1 MAPTR
6 MFPRSLFRFLPRLLS
21 RFSSGLFPVIAAAL
35 LLGALPVA
43 PASAQSVL
51 IPSSPQIGAS
61 SFVLMD
67 PLSGRVIMEENSHE
81 RLPPASLTKM
91 MTAYIVERELDEG
104 RISMSD
110 MVPISVKAWRTEG
123 SRTFVQEGT
132 EVSVED
138 LLRGVIIQS
147 GNDSSVALAEFIA
160 GSEGAFVD
168 IMNQQAEL
176 LGMNETSFAN
186 ATGLPAQDHFSTAN
200 DLALLA
206 KAIINDY
213 PENYPL
219 YAEKHF
225 TFNNIR
231 QPNRNSLLWRDD
243 SVDGLKTGHTE
254 EAGYCLVAS
263 AKRNDTRFIAV
274 VMGANSTSARA
285 QEVQKMLNYGFRYFQ
300 TERLFR
306 TGQELLEAKVW
317 GGENDQLSVGILD
330 DVHVTIP
337 RGSRD
342 SLESVIELDTVIKA
356 PVAVGDELGR
366 VKVTLDGETVVDQ
379 PVLALSDVPEGG
391 FFKRIW
397 DAIKL
402 FFVQLFE

>member
-1 MAPTR
+1 MAFKMFTR
-6 MFPRSLFRFLPRLLS
+6 IFLLALALFVTT
-21 RFSSGLFPVIAAAL
+21 GT
-35 LLGALPVA
+35 
-43 PASAQSVL
+43 ASAQSQSVL
-51 IPSSPQIGAS
+51 IPSPPAIAGS
-61 SFVLMD
+61 SWVLMD
-67 PLSGRVIMEENSHE
+67 PLSGRVIMENNSNE

-132 EVSVED
+132 TVSVEN
-138 LLRGVIIQS
+138 LLKGVIIQS
-147 GNDSSVALAEFIA
+147 GNDASVALAEFIA

-168 IMNQQAEL
+168 IMNQQAQL
-176 LGMNETSFAN
+176 LGMTNTNFQN
-186 ATGLPAQDHFSTAN
+186 ATGLPAPDHFSTAY

-206 KAIINDY
+206 RAIIQDY

-225 TFNNIR
+225 TYNNIR
-231 QPNRNSLLWRDD
+231 QPNRNALLWRDD

-263 AKRNDTRFIAV
+263 AKRNDTRLIAS
-274 VMGANSTSARA
+274 VMGTSSSEARA
-285 QEVQKMLNYGFRYFQ
+285 QEVQKMLNYGFRYYE

-306 TGQELLEAKVW
+306 AGQELVQAKVW
-317 GGENDQLSVGILD
+317 GGQADQISVGMPE
-330 DVHVTIP
+330 DVYVTIP
-337 RGSRD
+337 RGSRNQ
-342 SLESVIELDTVIKA
+342 LESTVDLDSVIKA
-356 PVAVGDELGR
+356 PINVGDELGR
-366 VKVTLDGETVVDQ
+366 VRVILDGETLVDE
-379 PVLALSDVPEGG
+379 PVLALTEVPEGG
-391 FFKRIW
+391 LFKRLW

>member
-1 MAPTR
+1 MA
-6 MFPRSLFRFLPRLLS
+6 LNKAFRA
-21 RFSSGLFPVIAAAL
+21 FSAVL
-35 LLGALPVA
+35 LLILVPAMPVA
-43 PASAQSVL
+43 AQAVL
-51 IPSSPQIGAS
+51 IPSSPQIAAS
-61 SFVLMD
+61 SYILMD
-67 PLSGRVIMEENSHE
+67 PLSGRIIMEENSHE

-104 RISMSD
+104 RISLSD
-110 MVPISVKAWRTEG
+110 MVPISVNAWRTEG
-123 SRTFVQEGT
+123 SRTFVKEGT
-132 EVSVED
+132 EVSVEN
-138 LLRGVIIQS
+138 LLKGVIIQS
-147 GNDSSVALAEFIA
+147 GNDASVALAEYIA

-168 IMNQQAEL
+168 IMNQQAQI
-176 LGMNETSFAN
+176 LGMNESSFAN
-186 ATGLPAQDHFSTAN
+186 ATGLPAPDHFSTAY

-219 YAEKHF
+219 YAQKHF
-225 TFNNIR
+225 TYNNIR

-263 AKRNDTRFIAV
+263 AKRNDTRLIAV
-274 VMGANSTSARA
+274 VMGTDSTSSRA
-285 QEVQKMLNYGFRYFQ
+285 QEVQKMLNYGFRYYQ
-300 TERLFR
+300 SERLFR
-306 TGQELLEAKVW
+306 TGQELLEARVW
-317 GGENDQLSVGILD
+317 GGASDSLSVGLTE
-330 DVHVTIP
+330 DVYVTIP

-342 SLESVIELDTVIKA
+342 SLESTVELDSVIKA
-356 PVAVGDELGR
+356 PISMGDELGR
-366 VKVTLDGETVVDQ
+366 VTVKLGDDVVVDQ
-379 PVLALSDVPEGG
+379 PVLALSDIPEGG

>member
-1 MAPTR
+1 MVTNPV
-6 MFPRSLFRFLPRLLS
+6 FRALT
-21 RFSSGLFPVIAAAL
+21 AL
-35 LLGALPVA
+35 LLLVLIPIG
-43 PASAQSVL
+43 SANAQTVL
-51 IPSSPQIGAS
+51 IPSPPQVAAS
-61 SFVLMD
+61 SYILMD
-67 PLSGRVIMEENSHE
+67 PLSGRVIMDENSNE

-91 MTAYIVERELDEG
+91 MTAYIVERELDES
-104 RISMSD
+104 RLSMSD
-110 MVPISVKAWRTEG
+110 MVPISVNAWRTEG

-138 LLRGVIIQS
+138 LLKGVIIQS
-147 GNDSSVALAEFIA
+147 GNDASVALAEFVA

-168 IMNQQAEL
+168 IMNQQAQL
-176 LGMNETSFAN
+176 LGMNDTNFEN
-186 ATGLPAQDHFSTAN
+186 ATGLPSPDHFSTAY

-206 KAIINDY
+206 MAIINDY

-225 TFNNIR
+225 TYNNIR

-263 AKRNDTRFIAV
+263 AKRNGTRLIAV
-274 VMGANSTSARA
+274 VMGTDSTGARA
-285 QEVQKMLNYGFRYFQ
+285 QEVQKMLNYGFRYY
-300 TERLFR
+300 ESEKLFGA
-306 TGQELLEAKVW
+306 GQELIKARIW
-317 GGENDQLSVGILD
+317 GGRDDELSVG
-330 DVHVTIP
+330 VTEEVNVTIP

-342 SLESVIELDTVIKA
+342 SLESTVDLDSVIKA
-356 PVAVGDELGR
+356 PIKVGDELGR
-366 VKVTLDGETVVDQ
+366 VKVKLGDDVIVDQ

-391 FFKRIW
+391 LFKRLW

-402 FFVQLFE
+402 FFVQLF

>member
-1 MAPTR
+1 MATNPV
-6 MFPRSLFRFLPRLLS
+6 FRALTA
-21 RFSSGLFPVIAAAL
+21 VL
-35 LLGALPVA
+35 LLVLIPLG
-43 PASAQSVL
+43 SAHAQTVL
-51 IPSSPQIGAS
+51 IPSPPQVAGS
-61 SFVLMD
+61 SYILMD
-67 PLSGRVIMEENSHE
+67 PLSGRVIMDENSNE

-110 MVPISVKAWRTEG
+110 MVPISVNAWRTEG

-132 EVSVED
+132 EVSVEN
-138 LLRGVIIQS
+138 LLKGVIIQS
-147 GNDSSVALAEFIA
+147 GNDASVALAEFIA

-168 IMNQQAEL
+168 IMNQQAQL
-176 LGMNETSFAN
+176 LGMQDTNFEN
-186 ATGLPAQDHFSTAN
+186 ATGLPSPDHFSTAH

-206 KAIINDY
+206 RAIINDY
-213 PENYPL
+213 PESYPL

-225 TFNNIR
+225 TYNNIR

-263 AKRNDTRFIAV
+263 AKRNGTRLIAV
-274 VMGANSTSARA
+274 VMGTDSTTARA
-285 QEVQKMLNYGFRYFQ
+285 QEIQKMLNYGFRYYESE
-300 TERLFR
+300 TLFGA
-306 TGQELLEAKVW
+306 GQELIEARIW
-317 GGENDQLSVGILD
+317 GGREDELSVG
-330 DVHVTIP
+330 VTEEVNVTIP

-342 SLESVIELDTVIKA
+342 SLESTVDLDSVIKA
-356 PVAVGDELGR
+356 PIKVGDELGR
-366 VKVTLDGETVVDQ
+366 LQVKLGDDVIVDQ

-391 FFKRIW
+391 LFKRLW

-402 FFVQLFE
+402 FFVQLF

>member
-1 MAPTR
+1 MAFKMFTR
-6 MFPRSLFRFLPRLLS
+6 IFLLALALFVTA
-21 RFSSGLFPVIAAAL
+21 GT
-35 LLGALPVA
+35 
-43 PASAQSVL
+43 ASAQSQPVL
-51 IPSSPQIGAS
+51 IPSPPAIAGS
-61 SFVLMD
+61 SWVLMD
-67 PLSGRVIMEENSHE
+67 PLSGRVIMEKNSNE

-132 EVSVED
+132 TVSVEN
-138 LLRGVIIQS
+138 LLKGVVIQS
-147 GNDSSVALAEFIA
+147 GNDASVALAEFIA

-168 IMNQQAEL
+168 IMNQQAQL
-176 LGMNETSFAN
+176 LGMTNTNFQN
-186 ATGLPAQDHFSTAN
+186 ATGLPAPDHFSTAY

-206 KAIINDY
+206 RAIIQDY

-225 TFNNIR
+225 TYNNIR
-231 QPNRNSLLWRDD
+231 QPNRNALLWRDD

-263 AKRNDTRFIAV
+263 AKRNDTRLIAS
-274 VMGANSTSARA
+274 VMGTSSSEARA
-285 QEVQKMLNYGFRYFQ
+285 QEVQKMLNYGFRYYE

-306 TGQELLEAKVW
+306 AGQELVKAKVW
-317 GGENDQLSVGILD
+317 GGQADQISVGMPE
-330 DVHVTIP
+330 DVYVTIP
-337 RGSRD
+337 RGSRNQ
-342 SLESVIELDTVIKA
+342 LESTVDLDSVIKA
-356 PVAVGDELGR
+356 PINVGDELGR
-366 VKVTLDGETVVDQ
+366 VRVILDGETLVDE
-379 PVLALSDVPEGG
+379 PVLALTEVPEGG
-391 FFKRIW
+391 LFKRLW

>member
-1 MAPTR
+1 MAFKMFTR
-6 MFPRSLFRFLPRLLS
+6 IFLLA
-21 RFSSGLFPVIAAAL
+21 FAL
-35 LLGALPVA
+35 LVTAGT
-43 PASAQSVL
+43 ASAQSQSVL
-51 IPSSPQIGAS
+51 IPSPPAIAGS
-61 SFVLMD
+61 SWVLMD
-67 PLSGRVIMEENSHE
+67 PLSGRVIMENNSNE

-132 EVSVED
+132 TVSVEN
-138 LLRGVIIQS
+138 LLKGVIIQS
-147 GNDSSVALAEFIA
+147 GNDASVALAEFIA

-168 IMNQQAEL
+168 IMNQQAQL
-176 LGMNETSFAN
+176 LGMTNTNFQN
-186 ATGLPAQDHFSTAN
+186 ATGLPAPDHFSTAY

-206 KAIINDY
+206 RAIIQDY

-225 TFNNIR
+225 TYNNIR
-231 QPNRNSLLWRDD
+231 QPNRNALLWRDD

-263 AKRNDTRFIAV
+263 AKRNDTRLIAS
-274 VMGANSTSARA
+274 VMGTSSSEARA
-285 QEVQKMLNYGFRYFQ
+285 QEVQKMLNYGFRYYE

-306 TGQELLEAKVW
+306 AGQELVQAKVW
-317 GGENDQLSVGILD
+317 GGQADQISVGMPE
-330 DVHVTIP
+330 DVYVTIP
-337 RGSRD
+337 RGSRNQ
-342 SLESVIELDTVIKA
+342 LESTVDLDSVIKA
-356 PVAVGDELGR
+356 PINVGDELGR
-366 VKVTLDGETVVDQ
+366 VRVILDGETLVDE
-379 PVLALSDVPEGG
+379 PVLALTEVPEGG
-391 FFKRIW
+391 LFKRLW

>member
-1 MAPTR
+1 MAINNV
-6 MFPRSLFRFLPRLLS
+6 FRAFTAVLL
-21 RFSSGLFPVIAAAL
+21 LAL
-35 LLGALPVA
+35 LPATPVA
-43 PASAQSVL
+43 AQAVL
-51 IPSSPQIGAS
+51 IPSPPQIAAS
-61 SFVLMD
+61 SYVLMD
-67 PLSGRVIMEENSHE
+67 PLSGRIIMEENSHE

-104 RISMSD
+104 RISLSD
-110 MVPISVKAWRTEG
+110 MVPISVNAWRTEG

-138 LLRGVIIQS
+138 LLKGVIIQS
-147 GNDSSVALAEFIA
+147 GNDASVALAEFIA

-168 IMNQQAEL
+168 IMNQQAQI
-176 LGMNETSFAN
+176 LGMNESSFAN
-186 ATGLPAQDHFSTAN
+186 ATGLPAPDHFSTAY

-219 YAEKHF
+219 YAQKHF
-225 TFNNIR
+225 TYNNIR

-263 AKRNDTRFIAV
+263 AKRNDTRMIAV
-274 VMGANSTSARA
+274 VMGADSTSSRA
-285 QEVQKMLNYGFRYFQ
+285 QEIQKMLNYGFRYYQ

-306 TGQELLEAKVW
+306 NGQELLEARVW
-317 GGENDQLSVGILD
+317 GGESDNLSVGLTE
-330 DVHVTIP
+330 DVYVTIP

-342 SLESVIELDTVIKA
+342 SLESTVELDSVIKA
-356 PVAVGDELGR
+356 PVSMGDELGR
-366 VKVTLDGETVVDQ
+366 VKVMLEDDVVVDQ
-379 PVLALSDVPEGG
+379 PVLALSDIPEGG

-397 DAIKL
+397 DAVKL